1 MFRVKSKKNSPY
13 CRPQALRIW
22 IVLWWKHFRFC
33 RKYLMIIPDDSL
45 ILAYKQGFVA
55 AYFLVPRPQIRLG
68 NPCGG
73 GQHTSVCS
81 VMTQPLPASSSATS
95 KQQRGWNKGVLRA
108 GQFASKA
115 DPPHHSQVP
124 VCISARPGD
133 LREAEHWKSQKILY
147 FFTVLSVASFA
158 DFCGSLKLNI
168 PIYEEPRWISTYV
181 NCWVLWCHVMK

>member
-13 CRPQALRIW
+13 CRQQALRIW

-81 VMTQPLPASSSATS
+81 VMTQPLPASTSATS

-115 DPPHHSQVP
+115 DQWPTS
-124 VCISARPGD
+124 SSSGAR
-133 LREAEHWKSQKILY
+133 LY
-147 FFTVLSVASFA
+147 FCKAGRPQRSGTLKVSEDFIFFHSFECRIICWLLWFPQIKHSHIWGTSVNLHI
-158 DFCGSLKLNI
+158 C
-168 PIYEEPRWISTYV
+168 
-181 NCWVLWCHVMK
+181 